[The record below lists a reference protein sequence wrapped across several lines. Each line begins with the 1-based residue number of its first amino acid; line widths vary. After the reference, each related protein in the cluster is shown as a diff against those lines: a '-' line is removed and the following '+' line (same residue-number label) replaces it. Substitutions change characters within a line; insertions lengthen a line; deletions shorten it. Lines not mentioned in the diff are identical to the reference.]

1 MRHEWVKGRTGVVT
15 QLHYARKGQITPE
28 MDYVASVEKVDPEFI
43 RAEVARGRMIIPAN
57 IRHPELVPMGIG
69 IGITCKINANI
80 GNSSLVPNIENELGK
95 LAVCLKHGADTV
107 MDLSTGPKIPEIRE
121 GMLRNSPIPLG
132 TVPIYEAIHQ
142 VGDPLDLTEDAL
154 IQVIRSQAEQGVDYM
169 TIHAGLL
176 REFIPLTASRLTGI
190 VSRGGSLMAHWMLR
204 HDKENPLYTAFDR
217 ILDICREF
225 DVSLSL
231 GDGLRPGCL
240 ADASDAAQFAE
251 LKVLGELT
259 KKAWEADVQVM
270 IEGPGHVPYDQ
281 IPMNVEKQQTLCH
294 EAPFYVLGPL
304 VTDIAPGYDHI
315 TSAIG
320 ATAAATAGAALLCYV
335 TPKEHLGLPDLED
348 VRNGIIAYKIAAHA
362 ADVARHRPGAR
373 DRDDQL
379 SKARYEFDWKSQFDL
394 SLDPDRARS
403 MHDETLPQE
412 TFKHAEFC
420 SMCGPKFCSMH
431 INHQIR
437 EESAKLISFD
447 TMTRQP
453 V

>member
-1 MRHEWVKGRTGVVT
+1 MRHEWIKGRTGVVT

-28 MDYVASVEKVDPEFI
+28 MNYVASVEKVDPEFI

-121 GMLRNSPIPLG
+121 AMLRNSPIPLG

-142 VGDPLDLTEDAL
+142 VGDPLDLTEDDL
-154 IQVIRSQAEQGVDYM
+154 IRVIRSQAEQGVDYM

-190 VSRGGSLMAHWMLR
+190 VSRGGSLMAQWMLR

-217 ILDICREF
+217 ILEICREF
-225 DVSLSL
+225 DVTLSL

-259 KKAWEADVQVM
+259 RKAWEADVQVM
-270 IEGPGHVPYDQ
+270 IEGPGHVPFDQ
-281 IPMNVEKQQTLCH
+281 IPMNVEKQQALCH

-373 DRDDQL
+373 DRDDRL

>member
-15 QLHYARKGQITPE
+15 QLHYARKGEITPE

-95 LAVCLKHGADTV
+95 LAVCIKHGADTV

-121 GMLRNSPIPLG
+121 SMLRNSPIPLG

-431 INHQIR
+431 INHHIR

>member
-15 QLHYARKGQITPE
+15 QLHYARKGEITPE

-57 IRHPELVPMGIG
+57 IRHPEVIPMGIG

-121 GMLRNSPIPLG
+121 AMLRNSPIPLG

-154 IQVIRSQAEQGVDYM
+154 IRVIRAQAEQGVDYM

-190 VSRGGSLMAHWMLR
+190 VSRGGSLMAQWMLR

-217 ILDICREF
+217 ILEICREF

-259 KKAWEADVQVM
+259 LKAWEADVQVM

-373 DRDDQL
+373 DRDDLL

-437 EESAKLISFD
+437 EESEKLINFD